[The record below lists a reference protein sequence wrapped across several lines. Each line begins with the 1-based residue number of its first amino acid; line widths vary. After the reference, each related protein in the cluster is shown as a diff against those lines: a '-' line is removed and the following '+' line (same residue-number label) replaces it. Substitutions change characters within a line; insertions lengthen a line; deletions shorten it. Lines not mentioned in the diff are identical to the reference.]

1 MVRIY
6 ASDLHI
12 HTCLSPCA
20 EEEMSP
26 RNIVR
31 TAVEA
36 ALDIIAVTDHNSGKN
51 VSAVMEAS
59 VDCPLTVIP
68 GMEVQCREEVH
79 LLSLFESLQAL
90 EEWDAF
96 IYEHLPDVR
105 NDPDIFG
112 HQPIVDKEGYVLR
125 FEERLLINSLSL
137 SLGEVVKGVGDRGG
151 ICIPSHVDREAF
163 SIIGQLG
170 YIPPD
175 LSIAAVEI
183 TGDQG
188 GKVPEGYEV
197 VTASD
202 AHVLRAI
209 GTKRTL
215 FLLEAPTIEEIQ
227 QGLRGEGGRRVK
239 GLS

>member
-1 MVRIY
+1 MVRVY

-20 EEEMSP
+20 DGEMSP

-51 VSAVMEAS
+51 ARAVMETAA
-59 VDCPLTVIP
+59 DLPLTVIP
-68 GMEVQCREEVH
+68 GMEVQSREEVH
-79 LLSLFESLQAL
+79 LLSLFGSVEAL
-90 EEWDAF
+90 EEWDAY
-96 IYEHLPDVR
+96 IYKHLPDVR
-105 NDPDIFG
+105 NNPEIFG

-125 FEERLLINSLSL
+125 FEERLLINSLDL
-137 SLGEVVKGVGDRGG
+137 SLEEVVKGVRNRGG
-151 ICIPSHVDREAF
+151 ICIPAHVDREAF

-170 YIPPD
+170 YIPAGLP
-175 LSIAAVEI
+175 IAAVEI
-183 TGDQG
+183 TGGQSG
-188 GKVPEGYEV
+188 EVPEGYKV

-209 GTKRTL
+209 GTRRTL
-215 FLLEAPTIEEIQ
+215 FLLEAPTLEELH
-227 QGLRGEGGRRVK
+227 QGLREEGGRWVR